1 MTIAFPVAGRKT
13 FLRVPETNG
22 RSPTY
27 LILPWV
33 NQTDTNLQRSGNF
46 LDSKIVIRSKVAI
59 IAIVASSVSLSKMYF
74 GWCRYKLKITQ
85 YEKKC
90 VLYIK

>member
-59 IAIVASSVSLSKMYF
+59 IAIVALRIV
-74 GWCRYKLKITQ
+74 
-85 YEKKC
+85 
-90 VLYIK
+90 IKNVF